1 MGIGQMWGTDPTI
14 AITWP
19 MIDGNNATSQ
29 VGSASV
35 ADIVTVNNA
44 TLSSSYASIAWADSR
59 QMKYSTDGEN
69 VDIQFYAGGVA
80 ITNNPTTDNSTINSD
95 CYAEF
100 TFDIKT
106 GYTFTP
112 TGFSFNI
119 GKAGTDNG
127 AAQGVLTLADAT
139 TSSIDVYSPAR
150 TDKKYNSNPQSK
162 TITGAGAFS
171 AGSKVT
177 FRIYI
182 GGKLGGKSLYL
193 ADVQVTGTYA
203 EAGGGEDPG
212 ENPEPADETAPT
224 LSSSVPADDATDVA
238 VEGTIVLTFS
248 EAIASVDGSKFL
260 LSGAAKGTVAIDGTD
275 SKKVN
280 VPYSSA
286 ENSATVTLS
295 VAAGA
300 VEDAAGNKS
309 AALSDINFT
318 TVAAAAPVV
327 CPESGT
333 IFSAEVAA
341 TSAQSIAASSS
352 DLDLTSSQAT
362 VTGGSM
368 SVYNG
373 QSSAKNL
380 IATQNNVFWFTETN
394 GNTFFRV
401 KSDCAL
407 QAGDVISADIYAG
420 SSDTRGLW
428 FSTAT
433 TYPSEPTAKATRTGA
448 GQISYVVAVGDE
460 IIGQTEFSIFRATG
474 NSTYFNNVVIT
485 RPEKYSVTYWKND
498 GTTDKTV
505 GDAAATIAANSF
517 SREGYRFVEWN
528 TQADGQGTT
537 VAVGSAVTADKEVY
551 AIWVAAYSVS
561 YANTGAAS
569 GAAPTNAN
577 KYIQGETFKVAGAG
591 SMVAPD
597 NYAFGGWSDGTNTYQ
612 QDDDYTVGTSN
623 VSFVPVWNLSYTVT
637 YKANGGTK
645 ADGTAASDI
654 VASNPAKITG
664 CQFLPADGKVFVKWT
679 DDAEG
684 KGTEYLPGATV
695 STTLTLYA
703 QYTTVAC
710 DARQS
715 ISKAVM
721 TSATEASVTGY
732 NDNEFAGTAKLASLG
747 GSSGTSTY
755 DFGDGEV
762 TGYKLANS
770 GKSFML
776 ATLAKGTFQA
786 GDQVKIAITTISANS
801 RLDICAGSDKDNML
815 EVIRLENITAPG
827 IYAYTLTSAD
837 ATAIN
842 TAGYKSIGI
851 FRASGENTNA
861 FVYSIEITGC
871 RNWSIYHTLTFK
883 NVDGTATIA
892 ADNLAEGD
900 LASTIAPSAPVVDDK
915 YFSGWSESIGGTPV
929 DLSAYTITEDKVLYA
944 VYEDCP
950 TYGTIFKFT
959 VATGLDNGNIFAQV
973 PNLMELTTENYL
985 AELENGTVT
994 AAVISSNNDRIRYN
1008 DQRGL
1013 EFNGDNKGTIT
1024 ISMDCPMKTGDVV
1037 RVINYAAS
1045 GNKLNLSANSKDVLV
1060 DGNGQ
1065 ETIQTVEVPAEWN
1078 NLRTLVL
1085 SRGAKNPKFTYI
1097 EIYRRPV
1104 LTSVTLEDMNLKA
1117 GKTGTPVM
1125 TLNPE
1130 DALVTSQAWEIT
1142 TSTATGTTID
1152 ASTGLIT
1159 AGETTGEITVKVTLN
1174 GDKEATCTVKVVAGF
1189 EAPRPVTETTIWD
1202 WEPVATATDGPSIT
1216 APDTVLAN
1224 YLAGDEWEMLAGNS
1238 GGRPY
1243 RSTTYKAY
1251 QGTSLYFNAE
1261 VPGML
1266 RIYAGSTGNDKKV
1279 YVNGIEVGTTGPK
1292 AYLNNIAVP
1301 AGDVYITSE
1310 SMRIYW
1316 MKFDTDLSAYELT
1329 DNVLGGYTRDITAGR
1344 YGTIC
1349 LPKAGVMVGAAIFE
1363 VAYLDNND
1371 PYKKIF
1377 FDEVISGEMVAGR
1390 PYIFL
1395 PNEGATQLGV
1405 FYTDDTEETAG
1416 NYRGL
1421 FGSYT
1426 QEVLATDGTNYI
1438 LLNNQYCRVANP
1450 NTSVGANRAY
1460 FKIGVEGGVPTNAVA
1475 PAPGRRRVSM
1485 SAQGEQVATGMEE
1498 TQSDNLQCAKIVIDG
1513 QFFILRGEKM
1523 YDATGR
1529 LVK

>member
-1 MGIGQMWGTDPTI
+1 MKKTFKHFICLFVAILCFGQVWATDYTFEESTFASDKLSSTVNDQTFTFSDAHGGAGSNKYADGQGGKYIKISAGKTVTITFPTGFVASNINIKGYTNKDNESNGELSEVAGVSQSGKTFPSRNSGSISDYDFAI
-14 AITWP
+14 AS
-19 MIDGNNATSQ
+19 NATSVTFKTKGNTNQ
-29 VGSASV
+29 VCLL
-35 ADIVTVNNA
+35 I
-44 TLSSSYASIAWADSR
+44 
-59 QMKYSTDGEN
+59 
-69 VDIQFYAGGVA
+69 
-80 ITNNPTTDNSTINSD
+80 
-95 CYAEF
+95 
-100 TFDIKT
+100 
-106 GYTFTP
+106 
-112 TGFSFNI
+112 
-119 GKAGTDNG
+119 
-127 AAQGVLTLADAT
+127 
-139 TSSIDVYSPAR
+139 
-150 TDKKYNSNPQSK
+150 
-162 TITGAGAFS
+162 TITG
-171 AGSKVT
+171 T
-177 FRIYI
+177 P
-182 GGKLGGKSLYL
+182 
-193 ADVQVTGTYA
+193 
-203 EAGGGEDPG
+203 AGGGEDPG
-212 ENPEPADETAPT
+212 
-224 LSSSVPADDATDVA
+224 DDPGD
-238 VEGTIVLTFS
+238 
-248 EAIASVDGSKFL
+248 D
-260 LSGAAKGTVAIDGTD
+260 
-275 SKKVN
+275 
-280 VPYSSA
+280 
-286 ENSATVTLS
+286 
-295 VAAGA
+295 
-300 VEDAAGNKS
+300 
-309 AALSDINFT
+309 
-318 TVAAAAPVV
+318 
-327 CPESGT
+327 PESGT
-333 IFSAEVAA
+333 CPTSGSVYTASTAA
-341 TSAQSIAASSS
+341 TGNISISTTDGLELDAS
-352 DLDLTSSQAT
+352 THKTT
-362 VTGGSM
+362 VTGGKMYVISK
-368 SVYNG
+368 
-373 QSSAKNL
+373 QSSGKNL
-380 IATQNNVFWFTETN
+380 ITN
-394 GNTFFRV
+394 GAFCHTNNDTYFKLEF
-401 KSDCAL
+401 DCAL
-407 QAGDVISADIYAG
+407 EAGDVISVSVGKDG
-420 SSDTRGLW
+420 SNERGVW
-428 FSTAT
+428 VSTAT
-433 TYPSEPTAKATRTGA
+433 SRPSSAPACALTAKNSSLVPQTYTVT
-448 GQISYVVAVGDE
+448 STDEYVGKKVLYVY
-460 IIGQTEFSIFRATG
+460 RATG
-474 NSTYFNNVVIT
+474 NTTYFNNISIT
-485 RPEKYSVTYWKND
+485 RPDKYDVTYYKND
-498 GTTDKTV
+498 GSDASTVAMDVAVV
-505 GDAAATIAANSF
+505 GDNTFTRS
-517 SREGYRFVEWN
+517 GYRFIEWN
-528 TQADGQGTT
+528 TQADGKGTK
-537 VAVGSAVTADKEVY
+537 VNVGAAVTADIELY
-551 AIWVAAYSVS
+551 AIWAQEYSVS

-569 GAAPTNAN
+569 GAAPTNTN
-577 KYIQGETFKVAGAG
+577 KYITGEKFKVAGVG
-591 SMVAPD
+591 SMVAAE
-597 NYAFGGWSDGTNTYQ
+597 NYVFSGWNDGTATYEENA
-612 QDDDYTVGTSN
+612 DYTVGAAN
-623 VSFVPVWNLSYTVT
+623 VSFTPVWVLSYTVT

-645 ADGTAASDI
+645 ASGAESSDI
-654 VASNPAKITG
+654 VANNPSTIAQ
-664 CQFLPADGKVFVKWT
+664 CQFLPADGKVFLKWNT
-679 DDAEG
+679 QADG
-684 KGTEYLPGATV
+684 KGVDYLPGASI
-695 STTLTLYA
+695 STTIELYA
-703 QYTTVAC
+703 QYQTVSC
-710 DARQS
+710 DNRQTLT
-715 ISKAVM
+715 KAVL
-721 TSATEASVTGY
+721 TSASEATVTGY
-732 NDNEFAGTAKLASLG
+732 NNDEFAGAAKLASLG

-755 DFGDGEV
+755 DFGEGEV
-762 TGYKLANS
+762 TGYKLASGGNS
-770 GKSFML
+770 HFL
-776 ATLAKGTFQA
+776 ATLSKGSFQA
-786 GDQVKIAITTISANS
+786 GDQVKIAITTSSANS
-801 RLDICAGSDKDNML
+801 RLDICAGTDKANML
-815 EVIRLENITAPG
+815 EVIRLKNITAPG

-861 FVYSIEITGC
+861 YIYSVEITGC

-892 ADNLAEGD
+892 TENLAEGD
-900 LASTIAPSAPVVDDK
+900 LAGTVAPSAPVVDDK

-929 DLSAYTITEDKVLYA
+929 DMSAYTITEDKILYA

-950 TYGTIFKFT
+950 TYGTVFKFN
-959 VATGLDNGNIFAQV
+959 VATNLTSGNMFATA
-973 PNLMELTTENYL
+973 PLSATALTTENFL
-985 AELENGTVT
+985 SELVGGEMEVSNTNSKNNRIVISDQKAIGFANGT
-994 AAVISSNNDRIRYN
+994 
-1008 DQRGL
+1008 G
-1013 EFNGDNKGTIT
+1013 GKIT
-1024 ISMDCPMKTGDVV
+1024 IALDCPLQENDEI
-1037 RVINYAAS
+1037 RFINYAKADNS
-1045 GNKLNLSANSKDVLV
+1045 ITLSDGTNSTTL
-1060 DGNGQ
+1060 DGNGNTSVQ
-1065 ETIQTVEVPAEWN
+1065 TFIVPEVWETGSHELTMVRASGTSK
-1078 NLRTLVL
+1078 L
-1085 SRGAKNPKFTYI
+1085 TYF

-1104 LTSVTLEDMNLKA
+1104 LTSVTLENMNLKV

-1292 AYLNNIAVP
+1292 AYLNNIVVP

-1329 DNVLGGYTRDITAGR
+1329 DNVLGGYERAVTEGR

-1395 PNEGATQLGV
+1395 PNEGVSTIGV

-1438 LLNNQYCRVANP
+1438 LLNNQYCRVANL

-1498 TQSDNLQCAKIVIDG
+1498 AQSDNLQCAKIVIDG
-1513 QFFILRGEKM
+1513 HFFILRGEKM

>member
-1 MGIGQMWGTDPTI
+1 MKNKSFLSRACEGSKMVRERFGYGTGQPGKWKVLASVMLLLTMGIGQMWGTDPTI

-35 ADIVTVNNA
+35 ADIVTVNNT
-44 TLSSSYASIAWADSR
+44 TLSSSYTSIAWADSR
-59 QMKYSTDGEN
+59 QMKYSTDGDN

-80 ITNNPTTDNSTINSD
+80 ITNNPTSDNSTINSD

-203 EAGGGEDPG
+203 EAGSGEEPGGE
-212 ENPEPADETAPT
+212 EPEEPE
-224 LSSSVPADDATDVA
+224 V
-238 VEGTIVLTFS
+238 
-248 EAIASVDGSKFL
+248 
-260 LSGAAKGTVAIDGTD
+260 
-275 SKKVN
+275 
-280 VPYSSA
+280 
-286 ENSATVTLS
+286 
-295 VAAGA
+295 
-300 VEDAAGNKS
+300 
-309 AALSDINFT
+309 
-318 TVAAAAPVV
+318 PVV
-327 CPESGT
+327 DDCPESGT

-373 QSSAKNL
+373 QSSAKDL
-380 IATQNNVFWFTETN
+380 IAKQNNEFWFTETN

-505 GDAAATIAANSF
+505 DDAAATIAANSF

-537 VAVGSAVTADKEVY
+537 VAVGSAVTTDKEVY

-623 VSFVPVWNLSYTVT
+623 VSFVPVWNMSYTVT

-664 CQFLPADGKVFVKWT
+664 CQFLPADGKVFLKWT

-861 FVYSIEITGC
+861 FVYSVEITGC
-871 RNWSIYHTLTFK
+871 RSWSVYHTLTFK
-883 NVDGTATIA
+883 NADGTATIA
-892 ADNLAEGD
+892 TNDLAEGD

-929 DLSAYTITEDKVLYA
+929 DMSAYTITEDKVLYA

-959 VATGLDNGNIFAQV
+959 VATGLDNGNIFAQT
-973 PNLMELTTENYL
+973 PNSMELTTENYL

-994 AAVISSNNDRIRYN
+994 AAVTGSNNDRIRYN

-1013 EFNGDNKGTIT
+1013 EFNGDGKGSIT

-1104 LTSVTLEDMNLKA
+1104 LTSVTLENMNLKV

-1130 DALVTSQAWEIT
+1130 GALVTSQAWAIT
-1142 TSTATGTTID
+1142 ASTATGTTID

-1174 GDKEATCTVKVVAGF
+1174 GDKEATCTVKVVGGF
-1189 EAPRPVTETTIWD
+1189 EAPKLVTETTTWD
-1202 WEPVATATDGPSIT
+1202 WSTIAVTTGDGPKISN
-1216 APDTVLAN
+1216 PDTVLAN
-1224 YLAGDEWEMLAGNS
+1224 YLSGEEWERLSGNA

-1243 RSTTYKAY
+1243 RNNPDYMCY
-1251 QGTSLYFNAE
+1251 QGTSISFSTTR
-1261 VPGML
+1261 PGIL
-1266 RIYAGSTGNDKKV
+1266 TLKVGYTSSDNICNVSVNGHVIGSTPATPAN
-1279 YVNGIEVGTTGPK
+1279 
-1292 AYLNNIAVP
+1292 LNSIVVP
-1301 AGDVYITSE
+1301 AGYVNISAT
-1310 SMRIYW
+1310 SMRIYV

-1329 DNVLGGYTRDITAGR
+1329 DNVLGGYIRDVTAGS

-1349 LPKAGVMVGAAIFE
+1349 LPKAGVMAGAAIFE

-1395 PNEGATQLGV
+1395 PNEGVSTIGV

-1421 FGSYT
+1421 YGFIDDTEGAYYS
-1426 QEVLATDGTNYI
+1426 VPAGANNYI
-1438 LLNNQYCRVANP
+1438 IYGNQYHYVQ
-1450 NTSVGANRAY
+1450 TGADARILSNRAY
-1460 FKIGVEGGVPTNAVA
+1460 LKIGEGGVPTNSVA

-1485 SAQGEQVATGMEE
+1485 SGQGEQVATGTEE
-1498 TQSDNLQCAKIVIDG
+1498 AQTDNIQCAKIVIDG